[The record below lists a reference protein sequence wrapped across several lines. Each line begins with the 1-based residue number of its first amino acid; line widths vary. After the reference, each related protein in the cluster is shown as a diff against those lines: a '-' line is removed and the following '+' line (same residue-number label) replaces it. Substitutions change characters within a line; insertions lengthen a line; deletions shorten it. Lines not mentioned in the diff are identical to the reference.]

1 MENGCFVEEAESRQV
16 VFTFQ
21 EIRVARRWEVRGRR
35 HGEIHLL
42 SVGMEVRSLGRRF
55 VIFYYYYFLRSPF
68 HQRAAAGAAYPQD
81 CSPEGSRL
89 TPTPHLGQAPTHST
103 PGDGAEHDI
112 RNPEKPSG
120 AERVAQYFRFWFKTF
135 LVHEALPGLSQM
147 RYFSPISIKGS

>member
-1 MENGCFVEEAESRQV
+1 MEEAESRQV
-16 VFTFQ
+16 VFTLQ

-35 HGEIHLL
+35 HGEVHLL
-42 SVGMEVRSLGRRF
+42 SVGMEVRSFWEVELF
-55 VIFYYYYFLRSPF
+55 IFFFLRSPF

-103 PGDGAEHDI
+103 PGDGADHNI

-135 LVHEALPGLSQM
+135 LVHKTLPGLSQM